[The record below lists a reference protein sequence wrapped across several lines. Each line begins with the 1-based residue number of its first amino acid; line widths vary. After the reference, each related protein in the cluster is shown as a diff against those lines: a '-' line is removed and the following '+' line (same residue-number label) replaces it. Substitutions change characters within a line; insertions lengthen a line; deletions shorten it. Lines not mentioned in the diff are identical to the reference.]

1 MKFFK
6 NKQLKNKKTVKQ
18 RLKNKIKM
26 KIKLQKRKLYFL
38 INSKFKK
45 KLKTSKPQMAKNV

>member
-1 MKFFK
+1 
-6 NKQLKNKKTVKQ
+6 
-18 RLKNKIKM
+18 M

-45 KLKTSKPQMAKNV
+45 KMKTSKLKMAKNV